1 MGNVWWFCKV
11 EFLCY
16 ANEPNWLGWIVLIIM
31 AFSALLAL
39 FFAWLVVVPTFKEIL
54 LNIRNGWAENA
65 KIEKIVHAESEAK
78 RKEEIKKEE
87 EEYSRAV
94 KEGKIKFYQRHVGK
108 LSLWAVFVLFI
119 LFFLYMSF
127 HSNRLEKTM
136 EDALHNELS
145 K

>member
-16 ANEPNWLGWIVLIIM
+16 ANEPNWLGWIVLVIM
-31 AFSALLAL
+31 ALSALLAL
-39 FFAWLVVVPTFKEIL
+39 FFAWLVVVPIFKAIL
-54 LNIRNGWAENA
+54 YGSAENS
-65 KIEKIVHAESEAK
+65 KIKKIAHAESEVR
-78 RKEEIKKEE
+78 RKEEIKKEK

-119 LFFLYMSF
+119 LFFLITA
-127 HSNRLEKTM
+127 NP
-136 EDALHNELS
+136 
-145 K
+145 